1 MTTIHD
7 LREQHGEVY
16 VCETSD
22 GLVIPWKPLS
32 IGDFFEYERLFSIG
46 TYSSSILEDEIFR
59 KCVTDPALV
68 KGIDRLKAGTVTTV
82 VAAIMQHSGPS
93 GPDETKQVM
102 DISRNRA
109 QQIHHK
115 MVTLICQ
122 AFPYKPDELYNLD
135 FNTFML
141 RLAQAEDK
149 LISTGQ
155 FKEPLRIGTV
165 EELQEEQK
173 PKARRPA
180 DRADLNKLK
189 RIYEARKEQEQTTA
203 VPPVQSAPVPQQS
216 DEVDYEP
223 LNPHLT
229 NDKGDIII
237 SSAEM
242 AEGKYI
248 GASNHRD
255 DEERIQA
262 EQQIDTTIGD
272 AKKIFKDYATQDK
285 VQIKS
290 HEERVKLA
298 QERAERNKKA
308 WDNYIS
314 AYENQQAKAVAEAQ
328 KIREERK
335 AAKSSKRRKR

>member
-1 MTTIHD
+1 MTIHD

-16 VCETSD
+16 VCETPD

-32 IGDFFEYERLFSIG
+32 IGDFFEYERLFSMG
-46 TYSSSILEDEIFR
+46 MYSSSILEDEIFR
-59 KCVTDPALV
+59 KCVTDPVLV

-109 QQIHHK
+109 QQIQHK

-122 AFPYKPDELYNLD
+122 AFPYKPDELYHLD

-155 FKEPLRIGTV
+155 FKEPLRIGSV
-165 EELQEEQK
+165 EELQEEQQK
-173 PKARRPA
+173 PKPRRPA

-189 RIYEARKEQEQTTA
+189 RIYEARKEQQPPIS
-203 VPPVQSAPVPQQS
+203 PPVEAPAPQES
-216 DEVDYEP
+216 DAVDYEP

-229 NDKGDIII
+229 NDRGEIVI

-248 GASNHRD
+248 GTSNHRD
-255 DEERIQA
+255 DDERKQA

-272 AKKIFKDYATQDK
+272 AKKIFKEYTAQEK

-298 QERAERNKKA
+298 QERAERNKKS
-308 WDNYIS
+308 WDNYIA
-314 AYENQQAKAVAEAQ
+314 AYETQQAKAVAEAQ

-335 AAKSSKRRKR
+335 AAKSSKRRRR